1 MQREAGKPYL
11 AQEVINFRHLQL
23 RAPLLKRGLRT
34 FGRARYSPH
43 ASLFDHTRPRF
54 ALLTFN
60 ERALCFLLMVR
71 HQLMKISA
79 MT

>member
-1 MQREAGKPYL
+1 MTAICDSTR
-11 AQEVINFRHLQL
+11 
-23 RAPLLKRGLRT
+23 
-34 FGRARYSPH
+34 RYSIV
-43 ASLFDHTRPRF
+43 ATNVRSRSLLATRFDHTRPRF